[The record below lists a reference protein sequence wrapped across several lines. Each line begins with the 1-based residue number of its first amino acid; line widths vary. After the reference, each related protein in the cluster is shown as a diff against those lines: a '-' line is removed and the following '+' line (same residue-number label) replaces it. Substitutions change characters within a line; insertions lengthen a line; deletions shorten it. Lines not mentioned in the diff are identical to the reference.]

1 MPGPLSNI
9 RVLDLS
15 RVLAGPLATQFLGDL
30 GADVV
35 KVERPGSGDDSRAY
49 GPHFVDAPDG
59 SARTSAFYLS
69 ANRNKRSITCDF
81 STGEGRAQ
89 ILKLAER
96 CDVFV
101 ENFTV
106 GTLSQ
111 YGLDYEALSKIN
123 PGIIYA
129 SLTGYG
135 QDGPYAARA
144 GYDAV
149 FQAQGGWMSLVGEP
163 DGAWFKTGPS
173 LVDVFSGQWLASG
186 ILAALYDR
194 DARGGA
200 GQHIDLGLLDCAVA
214 ALTHVGVNYLNSGQ
228 LPPRLGNTSNG
239 GGPSDVFQCADGPIY
254 ISTGGQAHFLK
265 LCQILGCTELFDDPR
280 FATALKRFEH
290 RHVLNELLSPFIA
303 RQRRTELAR
312 ALSDEGVPAGVLN
325 NLHELFDDA
334 QVKARGMK
342 VQMNHERLGEVD
354 LIANPLRFSR
364 TPVAYR
370 SPPPLVGEND
380 ADLTS
385 LWSEVEP

>member
-35 KVERPGSGDDSRAY
+35 KVERPGVGDDSRAY
-49 GPHFVDAPDG
+49 GPHFVESPDG
-59 SARTSAFYLS
+59 AVRTSAFYLS

-81 STGEGRAQ
+81 ATEEGRAL
-89 ILKLAER
+89 ILRLAKR

-111 YGLDYEALSKIN
+111 YGLDYDALSKVN
-123 PGIIYA
+123 PRIIYA

-135 QDGPYAARA
+135 QDGPYSARA
-144 GYDAV
+144 GYDAI
-149 FQAQGGWMSLVGEP
+149 FQAQGGWMSLVGDP
-163 DGAWFKTGPS
+163 DGPWFKTGPS

-186 ILAALYDR
+186 ILAALYER
-194 DARGGA
+194 DANGGA
-200 GQHIDLGLLDCAVA
+200 GQYIDLSLLDCAVA

-228 LPPRLGNTSNG
+228 LPPRLGNASNG

-254 ISTGGQAHFLK
+254 ISTGGQAHFRS
-265 LCQILGCTELFDDPR
+265 LCEILGCRELFDDPR

-290 RHVLNELLSPFIA
+290 RQVLCDLLSQSIA
-303 RQRRTELAR
+303 RRQRAELAQ
-312 ALSDEGVPAGVLN
+312 ALSEQGVPAGILN

-334 QVKARGMK
+334 QVKARDMK
-342 VQMNHERLGEVD
+342 LRMEHERLGPVD
-354 LIANPLRFSR
+354 LVANPLRFSQ
-364 TPVAYR
+364 TPVTYR
-370 SPPPLVGEND
+370 SPPPLAGEND
-380 ADLTS
+380 PELS
-385 LWSEVEP
+385 FLWEEVQP

>member
-1 MPGPLSNI
+1 MPSPLANI

-30 GADVV
+30 GADVI
-35 KVERPGSGDDSRAY
+35 KVERPGTGDDSRAY
-49 GPHFVDAPDG
+49 GPHFVEAPDG

-81 STGEGRAQ
+81 ATEEGRTQ
-89 ILKLAER
+89 ILQLVER

-111 YGLDYEALSKIN
+111 YGLDYEALNKVN
-123 PGIIYA
+123 PRIIYA

-144 GYDAV
+144 GYDAI
-149 FQAQGGWMSLVGEP
+149 FQAQGGWMSLVGDP
-163 DGAWFKTGPS
+163 DGPWFKTGPS

-186 ILAALYDR
+186 ILAALYER
-194 DARGGA
+194 DVRGGG
-200 GQHIDLGLLDCAVA
+200 GQYIDLGLLDCAVA

-239 GGPSDVFQCADGPIY
+239 GGPSEVFQCADGPIY

-265 LCQILGCTELFDDPR
+265 LCQILRCPDLVDDPR
-280 FATALKRFEH
+280 FETALKRFEH
-290 RHVLNELLSPFIA
+290 REVLSELLSRFIA
-303 RQRRTELAR
+303 GRLRVELAS
-312 ALSDEGVPAGVLN
+312 ALSDKGVPAGVLN

-334 QVKARGMK
+334 QVKARDMK
-342 VQMNHERLGEVD
+342 VRMNHERLGAID

-364 TPVAYR
+364 TPVTYR
-370 SPPPLVGEND
+370 SPPPLTGEND
-380 ADLTS
+380 PELSS
-385 LWSEVEP
+385 LWEEIQP